1 MRIGVPKER
10 VDGERR
16 VSFVPKTV
24 KELIGK
30 EHEILVESGAGAHAG
45 FSDQDYEEAGATIS
59 ADANDVFTK
68 SDVVIKCNLLTDN
81 EDLGKHEIDLIGDD
95 TFLVGTFSPMNNL
108 QLMEQLA
115 NNNITTFAMEFLPRI
130 TRAQSMDILSSMS
143 TVAGYKAVLL
153 AADTLP
159 KFFPLLMTAAGTI
172 PPANALVIGAGV
184 AGLQAIATAKRLGA
198 KVSAFDTRPAVKEQV
213 ESLGARFVE
222 MDLEEEAETE
232 GGYAREMT
240 EEFYQKELEVIGER
254 AEKSDLI
261 ISTALIFGKKAPIL
275 ITEDMLQRMRPGSV
289 VVDLAAAN
297 GGNCEMTEPG
307 KTVVKHD
314 VTIHAPLNLP
324 AELPTHSSQMFGK
337 NISNFLEELYSED
350 SQDFDFENQVVD
362 ETCIIH
368 NGEIRNELIKN
379 AMNEKGE

>member
-1 MRIGVPKER
+1 MKIGVPRER
-10 VDGERR
+10 IEGERR
-16 VSFVPKTV
+16 VSLVPKIV

-30 EHEILVESGAGAHAG
+30 DHSVLVESGAGEAAG
-45 FSDQDYEEAGATIS
+45 FSDSDYEDAGASI
-59 ADANDVFTK
+59 AKDAGAVFAE
-68 SDVVIKCNLLTDN
+68 SDSLIKCNIFTDDELDLLDEN
-81 EDLGKHEIDLIGDD
+81 QVLIG
-95 TFLVGTFSPMNNL
+95 TLSPMNNL
-108 QLMEQLA
+108 GLMQQLA
-115 NNNITTFAMEFLPRI
+115 GKHTTTFAMEFLPRI

-198 KVSAFDTRPAVKEQV
+198 RVSAFDTRPAVQEQV

-222 MDLEEEAETE
+222 MELEEEAETE

-240 EEFYQKELEVIGER
+240 EEFYQKELEVIGAR

-275 ITEDMLQRMRPGSV
+275 ITEDMLQRMQPGSV
-289 VVDLAAAN
+289 VVDLAAVN

-307 KTVVKHD
+307 KSVVKHG

-324 AELPTHSSQMFGK
+324 AELPTHASQMFAK
-337 NISNFLEELYSED
+337 NISNFIAELYKDESD
-350 SQDFDFENQVVD
+350 AFDFENQVVND
-362 ETCIIH
+362 SCVIH
-368 NGEIRNELIKN
+368 DGEIRNELIQN
-379 AMNEKGE
+379 ALNEKGE